1 MMKNL
6 FFASLFAVSLNAQSV
21 TDYVSVSGNPTG
33 IAFDS
38 QGTLFIGTES
48 DYGIKKYPIG
58 GSLTTII
65 SGMNGQPRQLSFDSS
80 GNLWVA
86 FQALGSIK
94 KIAPLTGTSISYPA
108 TYPFGIAEDPVYKNI
123 FFTEEGTGVL
133 SRFTPS
139 TASIANFSYNF
150 LSPRGMVYDKNG
162 NMYIATASGNEVLKL
177 TPMGVA
183 TTIIQNI
190 PNPTYLAI
198 DNDDNLYVSND
209 YKGQIYKYNLS
220 QTNLTA
226 SLFVDNLGY
235 SNGLAVYN
243 NELYCAIVS
252 KNKVVRISL
261 TLGTKEIQDVDKI
274 SVYPN
279 PVENYMHVITTEKVE
294 SLALYSIDG
303 KLILRNEKSNYF
315 DMSKLQKGI
324 YLVKIKTEKGTY
336 SKKVIKK

>member
-1 MMKNL
+1 
-6 FFASLFAVSLNAQSV
+6 
-21 TDYVSVSGNPTG
+21 
-33 IAFDS
+33 
-38 QGTLFIGTES
+38 
-48 DYGIKKYPIG
+48 
-58 GSLTTII
+58 
-65 SGMNGQPRQLSFDSS
+65 
-80 GNLWVA
+80 
-86 FQALGSIK
+86 
-94 KIAPLTGTSISYPA
+94 
-108 TYPFGIAEDPVYKNI
+108 
-123 FFTEEGTGVL
+123 
-133 SRFTPS
+133 
-139 TASIANFSYNF
+139 
-150 LSPRGMVYDKNG
+150 MVYDKNG

>member
-1 MMKNL
+1 MKCTKN
-6 FFASLFAVSLNAQSV
+6 
-21 TDYVSVSGNPTG
+21 GEPT
-33 IAFDS
+33 
-38 QGTLFIGTES
+38 
-48 DYGIKKYPIG
+48 
-58 GSLTTII
+58 
-65 SGMNGQPRQLSFDSS
+65 
-80 GNLWVA
+80 
-86 FQALGSIK
+86 
-94 KIAPLTGTSISYPA
+94 
-108 TYPFGIAEDPVYKNI
+108 PVYKNI